1 MAASIDHAHP
11 RHHVPEASLQ
21 LVNRL
26 QQSRSPYVSICPPSY
41 LCWTDSLQVRGHMN
55 NPVAWQVWDAES
67 MELAKKH
74 NRLIFLSIGYSA
86 CHCQFHSARQGHWSS
101 NAI

>member
-1 MAASIDHAHP
+1 
-11 RHHVPEASLQ
+11 
-21 LVNRL
+21 
-26 QQSRSPYVSICPPSY
+26 
-41 LCWTDSLQVRGHMN
+41 MN

-86 CHCQFHSARQGHWSS
+86 CHCQLHPARLGHWSS

>member
-1 MAASIDHAHP
+1 
-11 RHHVPEASLQ
+11 
-21 LVNRL
+21 
-26 QQSRSPYVSICPPSY
+26 
-41 LCWTDSLQVRGHMN
+41 MN

-86 CHCQFHSARQGHWSS
+86 CHCRWQFQAQDDGILILSRVPCYGKRVVHVVGGSLHLE
-101 NAI
+101 